1 MPAGGTTCWEETS
14 QWALEARSKVTL
26 PAAAAKRKN
35 SLASVLRDAEVALNH
50 SAKEVD
56 YVLVYECDD
65 VSRSYQEAE
74 WELHRHYRELY
85 ENAMRSE
92 GLQMD
97 QEHIGE
103 YVFLKVH
110 CPVQRLCQ
118 EAENVRLDLPLEG
131 LLIEDNEDDEE
142 QQWIHEKVAAMFDMG
157 VNSRTLS
164 APFQCR
170 CKEWFFG
177 TKDQSTYFRSS
188 IRCLLTHHVLTN
200 IDIAKDETSNPA
212 EYHKKKGLSYLLMK
226 NVYLDAFV
234 VHERS
239 ALEPVWV
246 PGEAPPPRP
255 QPLSALKVTDS
266 VHVLDD
272 ERFSPMAPTAA
283 GTSGDTRA
291 ALDHQW
297 RKLVGGQP
305 LDSIRD
311 YFGEKISFYF
321 AWVGTFIASLVVPAV
336 IGLGVFFFGVIE
348 KVTSDKDVLKNDTN
362 AVNYTD
368 VNAIIYTVDVIK
380 AAGDTFLTPF
390 FAFTVCLWG
399 TVFLEIWKRRQASLA
414 HRWNVDHF
422 SAEEPETPQFYGTVA
437 VRDPITGELSW
448 HYPMSHRIAKYCC
461 SVGFFIM
468 MSIVVL
474 ISVLAVTL
482 YQVYMYNAYCNGE
495 TTCEVVHGSIV
506 APMLNTISIMVL
518 GKIYSYAAIQLT
530 EWENHRTRSMYN
542 DALVIKLFAFQFT
555 NTYASLFYTAFFREG
570 RSGLF
575 GLGDQFKDRCGHPG
589 RDTCM
594 SLLSLQLLILMIV
607 KPFPKFCYDVLWPLM
622 KKVLRKWGIM
632 YRVAD
637 EKVSDQHFL
646 LRELYKQ
653 DDPEFRRDE
662 FAEKIIQYGYL
673 MLFAAS
679 FPLAPLLALLY
690 NMFDLRIDGNRLL
703 WLNRR
708 PVPFRDDDIGMWFH
722 LFGFIN
728 VCGVVSNAFLI
739 AFTSTFGRNLK
750 SDYRRFIFVI
760 AFEHLVFG
768 VKFILTL
775 AIPDTPAAVKNAKTK
790 ERQLLSHMMSKVA
803 TLQDRLLGGSGATAS
818 QTGSAAT
825 TAAANSASEAAA
837 GATQPLRRKLS
848 LTREE

>member
-1 MPAGGTTCWEETS
+1 
-14 QWALEARSKVTL
+14 R
-26 PAAAAKRKN
+26 
-35 SLASVLRDAEVALNH
+35 
-50 SAKEVD
+50 EVD

-65 VSRSYQEAE
+65 PDGHYSG
-74 WELHRHYRELY
+74 ELELNRHYRELY
-85 ENAMRSE
+85 ESAMRAE
-92 GLQMD
+92 GLLLD
-97 QEHIGE
+97 QEFIGD

-110 CPVQRLCQ
+110 CPFQRLCQ
-118 EAENVRLDLPLEG
+118 EAENVRLDLPLDG
-131 LLIEDNEDDEE
+131 LLIEDNEEDEE

-157 VNSRTLS
+157 VHSRTLS
-164 APFQCR
+164 APFQCK
-170 CKEWFFG
+170 CMDWFIG
-177 TKDQSTYFRSS
+177 VRDKASYFRSAL
-188 IRCLLTHHVLTN
+188 RCLLTHHVLTN
-200 IDIAKDETSNPA
+200 IDIAKSENENPV
-212 EYHKKKGLSYLLMK
+212 EFHRKKGLSYLLMK

-234 VHERS
+234 MHDRS
-239 ALEPVWV
+239 VLEPVYV
-246 PGEAPPPRP
+246 PGEPTSTVTG
-255 QPLSALKVTDS
+255 QSLSALKVTDS
-266 VHVLDD
+266 VNHLDD
-272 ERFSPMAPTAA
+272 RQRDRDY
-283 GTSGDTRA
+283 GSGRTVKDTRTS
-291 ALDHQW
+291 LDSHW
-297 RKLVGGQP
+297 RKLMGGQP

-348 KVTSDKDVLKNDTN
+348 NGTRALPIIFRGR
-362 AVNYTD
+362 YTTDFRMFVCRFSD

-422 SAEEPETPQFYGTVA
+422 SAEEPDRPQFYGSVA
-437 VRDPITGELSW
+437 IRDPITGDLTW
-448 HYPMSHRIAKYCC
+448 HYPMIRRLAKYCC

-495 TTCEVVHGSIV
+495 TTCEVMHGSIV
-506 APMLNTISIMVL
+506 APILNTISIMVL
-518 GKIYSYAAIQLT
+518 GKIYSYAAVRLT

-555 NTYASLFYTAFFREG
+555 NTYASLFYTAFFREVGG

-575 GLGDQFKDRCGHPG
+575 GLGDQFRDRCGHPG

-594 SLLSLQLLILMIV
+594 SMLSLQLLILMIV
-607 KPFPKFCYDVLWPLM
+607 KPFPKFCYDVVWPLI

-632 YRVAD
+632 YRVSD
-637 EKVSDQHFL
+637 EKVSDQHHL

-653 DDPEFRRDE
+653 EDAEFRRDE

-690 NMFDLRIDGNRLL
+690 NMFDLRIDANRLL

-708 PVPFRDDDIGMWFH
+708 PVAFRDDDIGMWFH

-728 VCGVVSNAFLI
+728 ACGVVSNAFLI
-739 AFTSTFGRNLK
+739 AFTSTFGKNLK
-750 SDYRRFIFVI
+750 NDYRRFIFII

-775 AIPDTPAAVKNAKTK
+775 AIPDTPTAVKNAK
-790 ERQLLSHMMSKVA
+790 LKV
-803 TLQDRLLGGSGATAS
+803 S
-818 QTGSAAT
+818 
-825 TAAANSASEAAA
+825 
-837 GATQPLRRKLS
+837 
-848 LTREE
+848 

>member
-1 MPAGGTTCWEETS
+1 MPAGGATCWEETS
-14 QWALEARSKVTL
+14 QWALEARSKVAL

-35 SLASVLRDAEVALNH
+35 SLASALRDAEVALNH

-74 WELHRHYRELY
+74 WELHRRYRELY
-85 ENAMRSE
+85 EDAMRSE

-110 CPVQRLCQ
+110 CPLA
-118 EAENVRLDLPLEG
+118 EALPGGRERAPG
-131 LLIEDNEDDEE
+131 P
-142 QQWIHEKVAAMFDMG
+142 APG
-157 VNSRTLS
+157 RPRTIS

-177 TKDQSTYFRSS
+177 TKDRSSYFRSS

-200 IDIAKDETSNPA
+200 IDITKDETSNPA

-246 PGEAPPPRP
+246 PGEGPPSRP

-272 ERFSPMAPTAA
+272 DRFSPMAPTAA
-283 GTSGDTRA
+283 GASGDTRA
-291 ALDHQW
+291 ALDRQW

-348 KVTSDKDVLKNDTN
+348 K
-362 AVNYTD
+362 D
-368 VNAIIYTVDVIK
+368 VNAIIYAVDVIK

-437 VRDPITGELSW
+437 VRDPITGELTW

-461 SVGFFIM
+461 SVGFFVM

-482 YQVYMYNAYCNGE
+482 YQVYMYNAYCNAE

-607 KPFPKFCYDVLWPLM
+607 KPFPKFCYDVLWP
-622 KKVLRKWGIM
+622 
-632 YRVAD
+632 
-637 EKVSDQHFL
+637 
-646 LRELYKQ
+646 
-653 DDPEFRRDE
+653 
-662 FAEKIIQYGYL
+662 
-673 MLFAAS
+673 
-679 FPLAPLLALLY
+679 
-690 NMFDLRIDGNRLL
+690 
-703 WLNRR
+703 
-708 PVPFRDDDIGMWFH
+708 
-722 LFGFIN
+722 
-728 VCGVVSNAFLI
+728 
-739 AFTSTFGRNLK
+739 
-750 SDYRRFIFVI
+750 
-760 AFEHLVFG
+760 
-768 VKFILTL
+768 
-775 AIPDTPAAVKNAKTK
+775 
-790 ERQLLSHMMSKVA
+790 
-803 TLQDRLLGGSGATAS
+803 
-818 QTGSAAT
+818 
-825 TAAANSASEAAA
+825 
-837 GATQPLRRKLS
+837 
-848 LTREE
+848 

>member
-1 MPAGGTTCWEETS
+1 
-14 QWALEARSKVTL
+14 
-26 PAAAAKRKN
+26 
-35 SLASVLRDAEVALNH
+35 
-50 SAKEVD
+50 
-56 YVLVYECDD
+56 
-65 VSRSYQEAE
+65 
-74 WELHRHYRELY
+74 
-85 ENAMRSE
+85 MR
-92 GLQMD
+92 
-97 QEHIGE
+97 
-103 YVFLKVH
+103 F
-110 CPVQRLCQ
+110 
-118 EAENVRLDLPLEG
+118 
-131 LLIEDNEDDEE
+131 
-142 QQWIHEKVAAMFDMG
+142 
-157 VNSRTLS
+157 
-164 APFQCR
+164 
-170 CKEWFFG
+170 
-177 TKDQSTYFRSS
+177 
-188 IRCLLTHHVLTN
+188 
-200 IDIAKDETSNPA
+200 
-212 EYHKKKGLSYLLMK
+212 GLSYLLMK
-226 NVYLDAFV
+226 SVYLDAFV
-234 VHERS
+234 VHDRS
-239 ALEPVWV
+239 ALEPVYV
-246 PGEAPPPRP
+246 PGEMPAPSRP
-255 QPLSALKVTDS
+255 QPLSALKVSDS

-272 ERFSPMAPTAA
+272 ERFPPMAPAAAASTAE
-283 GTSGDTRA
+283 DTRA
-291 ALDHQW
+291 RLDHQW

-305 LDSIRD
+305 LDCIRD

-348 KVTSDKDVLKNDTN
+348 K
-362 AVNYTD
+362 D

-422 SAEEPETPQFYGTVA
+422 SVEEPEMPQYYGTVA

-461 SVGFFIM
+461 SVGFFVM

-482 YQVYMYNAYCNGE
+482 YQVYMYNAYCNSE
-495 TTCEVVHGSIV
+495 TTCEVVHGSVV
-506 APMLNTISIMVL
+506 APVLNTISIMVL
-518 GKIYSYAAIQLT
+518 GK
-530 EWENHRTRSMYN
+530 
-542 DALVIKLFAFQFT
+542 
-555 NTYASLFYTAFFREG
+555 G

-575 GLGDQFKDRCGHPG
+575 GLGDQFRDRCGHPG

-607 KPFPKFCYDVLWPLM
+607 KPFPKFCYDVIWPLM

-760 AFEHLVFG
+760 AFE
-768 VKFILTL
+768 
-775 AIPDTPAAVKNAKTK
+775 

-803 TLQDRLLGGSGATAS
+803 ALQDRLLGGSGATAS

-825 TAAANSASEAAA
+825 TAAAAA
-837 GATQPLRRKLS
+837 GVASAGEGPAGGSQALRRKLS

>member
-1 MPAGGTTCWEETS
+1 MPRKNRLLQAPTTGQSSDRCCAPDAAAAQSWPRCRVPAKARAVAASMPAGGTTCWEETS

-157 VNSRTLS
+157 VNSRHL
-164 APFQCR
+164 APIGTHGRQCVTR
-170 CKEWFFG
+170 
-177 TKDQSTYFRSS
+177 RSF
-188 IRCLLTHHVLTN
+188 L
-200 IDIAKDETSNPA
+200 A
-212 EYHKKKGLSYLLMK
+212 GLSYLLMK

-272 ERFSPMAPTAA
+272 DRFSPMAPTAA

-291 ALDHQW
+291 ALDRQW

-321 AWVGTFIASLVVPAV
+321 AWDI
-336 IGLGVFFFGVIE
+336 
-348 KVTSDKDVLKNDTN
+348 LKNDTN

-461 SVGFFIM
+461 SVGFFVM
-468 MSIVVL
+468 M
-474 ISVLAVTL
+474 
-482 YQVYMYNAYCNGE
+482 
-495 TTCEVVHGSIV
+495 
-506 APMLNTISIMVL
+506 
-518 GKIYSYAAIQLT
+518 IYSYAAIKLT

-607 KPFPKFCYDVLWPLM
+607 KPFPKFCYDVLWP
-622 KKVLRKWGIM
+622 
-632 YRVAD
+632 
-637 EKVSDQHFL
+637 
-646 LRELYKQ
+646 
-653 DDPEFRRDE
+653 
-662 FAEKIIQYGYL
+662 
-673 MLFAAS
+673 
-679 FPLAPLLALLY
+679 
-690 NMFDLRIDGNRLL
+690 
-703 WLNRR
+703 
-708 PVPFRDDDIGMWFH
+708 
-722 LFGFIN
+722 
-728 VCGVVSNAFLI
+728 
-739 AFTSTFGRNLK
+739 
-750 SDYRRFIFVI
+750 
-760 AFEHLVFG
+760 
-768 VKFILTL
+768 
-775 AIPDTPAAVKNAKTK
+775 
-790 ERQLLSHMMSKVA
+790 
-803 TLQDRLLGGSGATAS
+803 
-818 QTGSAAT
+818 
-825 TAAANSASEAAA
+825 
-837 GATQPLRRKLS
+837 
-848 LTREE
+848 

>member
-1 MPAGGTTCWEETS
+1 
-14 QWALEARSKVTL
+14 
-26 PAAAAKRKN
+26 
-35 SLASVLRDAEVALNH
+35 
-50 SAKEVD
+50 
-56 YVLVYECDD
+56 
-65 VSRSYQEAE
+65 
-74 WELHRHYRELY
+74 
-85 ENAMRSE
+85 
-92 GLQMD
+92 
-97 QEHIGE
+97 
-103 YVFLKVH
+103 
-110 CPVQRLCQ
+110 
-118 EAENVRLDLPLEG
+118 
-131 LLIEDNEDDEE
+131 
-142 QQWIHEKVAAMFDMG
+142 
-157 VNSRTLS
+157 
-164 APFQCR
+164 
-170 CKEWFFG
+170 
-177 TKDQSTYFRSS
+177 
-188 IRCLLTHHVLTN
+188 
-200 IDIAKDETSNPA
+200 
-212 EYHKKKGLSYLLMK
+212 
-226 NVYLDAFV
+226 
-234 VHERS
+234 
-239 ALEPVWV
+239 
-246 PGEAPPPRP
+246 
-255 QPLSALKVTDS
+255 
-266 VHVLDD
+266 
-272 ERFSPMAPTAA
+272 
-283 GTSGDTRA
+283 
-291 ALDHQW
+291 
-297 RKLVGGQP
+297 
-305 LDSIRD
+305 
-311 YFGEKISFYF
+311 
-321 AWVGTFIASLVVPAV
+321 
-336 IGLGVFFFGVIE
+336 
-348 KVTSDKDVLKNDTN
+348 
-362 AVNYTD
+362 
-368 VNAIIYTVDVIK
+368 
-380 AAGDTFLTPF
+380 
-390 FAFTVCLWG
+390 
-399 TVFLEIWKRRQASLA
+399 
-414 HRWNVDHF
+414 
-422 SAEEPETPQFYGTVA
+422 
-437 VRDPITGELSW
+437 
-448 HYPMSHRIAKYCC
+448 MSHRIAKYCC
-461 SVGFFIM
+461 SVGFFVM

-482 YQVYMYNAYCNGE
+482 YQVYMYNAYCNAE

-518 GKIYSYAAIQLT
+518 G
-530 EWENHRTRSMYN
+530 
-542 DALVIKLFAFQFT
+542 
-555 NTYASLFYTAFFREG
+555 
-570 RSGLF
+570 
-575 GLGDQFKDRCGHPG
+575 KDRCGHPG

-607 KPFPKFCYDVLWPLM
+607 KPFPKFCYDVLWPLL

-750 SDYRRFIFVI
+750 SDYRRFMFVI

-790 ERQLLSHMMSKVA
+790 LSPALRGLAKPITFVNGDVNTDDAGAREAERKRRQWKTSKTDALLVKNTDHVREYRRRVGSTDETRTKEVERKCLQRVPPPVYLRFKLMFTRANATPSLSSNPSSSTRVHIRFKRVDAVRTTGASHAIRVPYGKMIHGILRRRERQLLSHMMSKVA

-825 TAAANSASEAAA
+825 TTAANGAGEATA
-837 GATQPLRRKLS
+837 GATQQLRRKLS